1 MQCFVHEE
9 GLAKIAGVGDVR
21 GGSIFVEGRVAVI
34 GRAKCGA
41 LLGSAGEGIPGARI
55 SRLALQEGGLCL
67 RVGGSGALK
76 GGVARSLAGGRVFG
90 AQGGLGLAS
99 AAALAVE
106 LAAAF
111 SLAACATAG
120 STVVAASAMAQCS

>member
-1 MQCFVHEE
+1 MIAPTIVVAVVEVEDDRNECPDVLDSHRLGMQCFVHEE

-67 RVGGSGALK
+67 RVGGR
-76 GGVARSLAGGRVFG
+76 AR
-90 AQGGLGLAS
+90 
-99 AAALAVE
+99 
-106 LAAAF
+106 
-111 SLAACATAG
+111 
-120 STVVAASAMAQCS
+120 